1 MSSSLFKGRYVVE
14 TSLSFSSEQFPYNF
28 VGNEGIYSMDEGY
41 KSHT

>member
-14 TSLSFSSEQFPYNF
+14 TSLGFSSEQSPYNF